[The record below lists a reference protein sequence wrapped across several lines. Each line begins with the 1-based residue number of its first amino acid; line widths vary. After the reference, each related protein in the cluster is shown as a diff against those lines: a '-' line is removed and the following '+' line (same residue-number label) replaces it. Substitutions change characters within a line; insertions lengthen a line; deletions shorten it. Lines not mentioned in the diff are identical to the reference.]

1 MYVQLFRYVIF
12 MSSLFIKQ
20 SGCEGKAVVLKNPK
34 MAVSTETSKEG
45 EGEVIVRGQG
55 WYMKL
60 RALGSCANI
69 IARLTIPAILAAY
82 NVWLRSQRLILHQI
96 STQINYAITSLSIT
110 LRFQTI
116 GVYLVEAKS
125 RLKPL
130 LWTETSRM
138 ALEQTEDVKDIFCEV
153 LHDPGPNQTKADI
166 IFIHGLK
173 GSLYKTWKQGLW
185 DTNNKSDIRWTK
197 LNSSNDNEEQFE
209 SNEDQN
215 MGQFEPDDDP
225 SIPGEYSKCWPKD
238 WLPMDCPGV
247 RIIAV
252 NYSTDPFLWK
262 PFWIPAQQRLPMNER
277 AREMMSLLLELGVG
291 SRPIVWVGHSKG
303 GLFVKQ
309 MLVHA
314 YESENPSD
322 IAICCQSKAILF
334 YSVPHRGSPL
344 ASIDL
349 PLLTRSIELREVMA
363 DSLEVQYLQEKFQHL
378 INTNLLQVKIKS
390 FIETKLTLMTI
401 LYLRIVSVQS
411 ADLGIGELYG
421 VPLDHRDICKP
432 KNRYCFLYRELVRL
446 IHSVVTLPNQQRSAS
461 STRHQRAIE
470 ATVSTEKHELTEEN
484 NNNIPSYEICSQSPC
499 AEIDSNHQIEE
510 IDLQLSSKQT
520 LLDHSSPDISSHHTN
535 EEIDLHHEELLS
547 HHQSDNVTS
556 KNCTIPCQVEIV

>member
-1 MYVQLFRYVIF
+1 
-12 MSSLFIKQ
+12 
-20 SGCEGKAVVLKNPK
+20 
-34 MAVSTETSKEG
+34 MAVSTETTKEKE

-60 RALGSCANI
+60 RALGSCATI
-69 IARLTIPAILAAY
+69 IARLTIPAILATY
-82 NVWLRSQRLILHQI
+82 NVWLRSQRLILHKI

-130 LWTETSRM
+130 IWTETSRM
-138 ALEQTEDVKDIFCEV
+138 ALDPTEDVKDIFCEV
-153 LHDPGPNQTKADI
+153 LHDPGPDQTKADV

-185 DTNNKSDIRWTK
+185 DTNNKSDIRWIK

-209 SNEDQN
+209 SNEDQS
-215 MGQFEPDDDP
+215 MGQNEPYFEPDDDP

-314 YESENPSD
+314 CESENPAD

-363 DSLEVQYLQEKFQHL
+363 DSLEVQYLQEKFQYL
-378 INTNLLQVKIKS
+378 INSNLLQVKIKS

-432 KNRYCFLYRELVRL
+432 KNRYCFLYRELVSL
-446 IHSVVTLPNQQRSAS
+446 IHSVVTLPNQQRS
-461 STRHQRAIE
+461 STRHQRAIV
-470 ATVSTEKHELTEEN
+470 ATVSATLKHEILEEN
-484 NNNIPSYEICSQSPC
+484 NNEYNDSPLYEIRSHSPSE
-499 AEIDSNHQIEE
+499 EIVESNLQIEE
-510 IDLQLSSKQT
+510 FDLHDSRQQT
-520 LLDHSSPDISSHHTN
+520 ALNNSGTDIQRHTN
-535 EEIDLHHEELLS
+535 DEIPLHHINEDIDLHHINEDIFRRLADSLL
-547 HHQSDNVTS
+547 HQCFHS
-556 KNCTIPCQVEIV
+556 